1 MKPKCLMVKDKTYG
15 FTKDKGKLKLYL
27 RLDEA
32 FSIVVSLEKKH
43 CQITTHIKKKV
54 GPSIDR

>member
-27 RLDEA
+27 RLGEA
-32 FSIVVSLEKKH
+32 FSIVVSFEKKH
-43 CQITTHIKKKV
+43 CQITTH
-54 GPSIDR
+54 